1 MGLFGLF
8 DRLLRNM
15 PGSPRSVAKTMLR
28 AYTIYKTD
36 HPKSS
41 KKDAL
46 RYTLETR
53 YKIIKAMEP
62 EKMESILSE
71 ADTLGH
77 LVFLVVDHENPT
89 AAHPMM
95 MKQTVVELYE
105 FFKKH
110 TPEELGG
117 LGDLMKLVSVGQ

>member
-1 MGLFGLF
+1 MGLFYK
-8 DRLLRNM
+8 LLRNM
-15 PGSPRSVAKTMLR
+15 PGSPKSVAKTMLR
-28 AYTIYKTD
+28 AYTSYKTD

-46 RYTLETR
+46 RYALETR

-62 EKMESILSE
+62 EKMESILAE

-77 LVFLVVDHENPT
+77 LVFLVVAHDHPA
-89 AAHPMM
+89 AAHPMF
-95 MKQTVVELYE
+95 MKETVLDLYE

-110 TPEELGG
+110 APDELGG
-117 LGDLMKLVSVGQ
+117 LDSLKRVVSAGP